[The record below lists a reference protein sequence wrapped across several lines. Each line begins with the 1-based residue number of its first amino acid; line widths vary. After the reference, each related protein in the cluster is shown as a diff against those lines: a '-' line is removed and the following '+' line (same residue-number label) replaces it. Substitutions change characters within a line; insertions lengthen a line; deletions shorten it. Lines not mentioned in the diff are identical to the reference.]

1 MSHFGNTC
9 VSGNSFWHCC
19 TEGDSGTQHPGA
31 WWKVCWGREWF
42 SYWMEH
48 VFPQWAQHGGTREV
62 AFQALLFR
70 LLCYLCISSSENG
83 GSRESSKPDRKTLC
97 PQMASGSVRALPQK
111 TNKQKETKNPP
122 PQRKQQKTKQSY
134 LCL

>member
-1 MSHFGNTC
+1 LAIPVFLVTA
-9 VSGNSFWHCC
+9 
-19 TEGDSGTQHPGA
+19 SGTAAQRETGALNSQGPG
-31 WWKVCWGREWF
+31 GRSAGAENGSVTGWSMF
-42 SYWMEH
+42 SHSGPNMGELERR
-48 VFPQWAQHGGTREV
+48 P
-62 AFQALLFR
+62 FR
-70 LLCYLCISSSENG
+70 PCFSGFCVIFASAAVRMNG

-111 TNKQKETKNPP
+111 TNKQKETKRPP